1 MSDEEFEKLVA
12 LGIDAIPEE
21 YAKHISNV
29 AIVFADEPTEEQRK
43 SLKLRPYTLLFGL
56 YEGVP
61 KTKRNYAAMT
71 LPDKITI
78 FKNPII
84 QAVGLNHDAIKDQV
98 ARTVLHEIE
107 HHFGFGDSEIRA
119 FEAHR

>member
-12 LGIDAIPEE
+12 AGLDAIPEE
-21 YAKHISNV
+21 YAKHIENV
-29 AIVFADEPTEEQRK
+29 AIVFADEPTMEQKR
-43 SLKLRPYTLLFGL
+43 LLNLRPHSLLFGL

-61 KTKRNYAAMT
+61 KTKRNYASIT

-78 FKNPII
+78 FKFPII
-84 QAVGLNHDAIKDQV
+84 QAVGLDHGRIKDQV

-107 HHFGFGDSEIRA
+107 HHFGFDDPEIRS
-119 FEAHR
+119 FEAKR

>member
-12 LGIDAIPEE
+12 AGLDAIPEE
-21 YAKHISNV
+21 YAKHIENV
-29 AIVFADEPTEEQRK
+29 AIVFADEPSMEQRRM
-43 SLKLRPYTLLFGL
+43 LNLRPYSLLFGL

-61 KTKRNYAAMT
+61 KTKRNYASIT

-78 FKNPII
+78 FKFPII
-84 QAVGLNHDAIKDQV
+84 QAVGLDHARIKDQV

-107 HHFGFGDSEIRA
+107 HHFGFGDPEIRS
-119 FEAHR
+119 FESKR

>member
-1 MSDEEFEKLVA
+1 MTDEEFEKLVS
-12 LGIDAIPEE
+12 LGIDEIPEE
-21 YAKHISNV
+21 YARHITNV
-29 AIVFADEPTEEQRK
+29 AIVFADEPTAEQRK
-43 SLKLRPYTLLFGL
+43 SLKLRPNMLLFGL

-61 KTKRNYAAMT
+61 KTKRNYSSLN

-84 QAVGLNHDAIKDQV
+84 QAVGLDYDAIKDQV

-107 HHFGFGDSEIRA
+107 HHFGFNDPEIRA
-119 FEAHR
+119 FESHR

>member
-12 LGIDAIPEE
+12 AGLDAIPEE
-21 YAKHISNV
+21 YAKHIENV
-29 AIVFADEPTEEQRK
+29 AIVFADEPSMEQRRM
-43 SLKLRPYTLLFGL
+43 LNLRPYSLLFGL

-61 KTKRNYAAMT
+61 KTKRNYSSIT

-78 FKNPII
+78 FKFPII
-84 QAVGLNHDAIKDQV
+84 QAVGLDHARIKDQV

-107 HHFGFGDSEIRA
+107 HHFGFGDPEIRS
-119 FEAHR
+119 FESKR